1 MPINRREF
9 CRTAAATTLVAAA
22 FGSSLI
28 VLTPVPALA
37 QTTVPLAE
45 LMAPQPMPDMVLGA
59 KDAPVIVVE
68 YASMTCSHCANFDKT
83 TFPQVK
89 KDYIDTGK
97 VRWILREF
105 PLDPVA
111 AAAFMLARCIA
122 DGNTERYYSIVSTL
136 FHQQETWAIERPIP
150 PLLAIAKQAGMS
162 EEKFKACLSDQKM
175 LDKIQAEREIAINQ
189 FKVNSTPTFFID
201 GTVHTGALTYEQMSK
216 ALDERLKGK

>member
-9 CRTAAATTLVAAA
+9 CRTAAVTTLVAAA